1 MSPKVPRERIHL
13 EEELR
18 RLTREH
24 DLKVGKETFWVKE
37 KEEKGRM
44 LSRTREKL
52 EGQKKLVEDHRR
64 GVRQAEKA
72 LGISMREMERIEGDI
87 TRLEVRLKDSE
98 DAAVKAAGET
108 KVCGY

>member
-37 KEEKGRM
+37 KDEKGRM
-44 LSRTREKL
+44 LSRTKEKL
-52 EGQKKLVEDHRR
+52 EGQKKLVEEHRR

-72 LGISMREMERIEGDI
+72 LGISVRERIEGDI
-87 TRLEVRLKDSE
+87 SRLEVRLKDSV

-108 KVCGY
+108 KV